1 MDWLKKNDTLSP
13 EVRQLILHNGKDME
27 RFYTLTTEERQDV
40 LNRIHIANTPKNLDA
55 TAKRK

>member
-1 MDWLKKNDTLSP
+1 MNWLKKNDSLSP
-13 EVRQLILHNGKDME
+13 EVQQLILHNGRDME

-40 LNRIHIANTPKNLDA
+40 LDRIHIANTPEDLDA